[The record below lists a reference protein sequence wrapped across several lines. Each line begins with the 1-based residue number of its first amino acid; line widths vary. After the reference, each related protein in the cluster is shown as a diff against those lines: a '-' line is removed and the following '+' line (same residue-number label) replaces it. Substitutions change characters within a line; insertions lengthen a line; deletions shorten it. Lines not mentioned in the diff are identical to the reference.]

1 LGSNTVDLVI
11 EPPKRWIAIDWREL
25 WRYRD
30 LFLMLAWRDIS
41 VRYKQTALGVIWAL
55 LQPIIQT
62 ALFTLV
68 FNRLAKIPSDPG
80 TPYVVF
86 VYVGLLLWQY
96 YSGTLTK
103 ASEAMV
109 TNAQLI
115 QKVYFPRLIVPAATS
130 IVGLV
135 DMAIGAAVLCVL
147 MVYYG
152 YALTTIGSFAVACV
166 VLVALL
172 VCTVLAAT
180 GLGLFLGALNVKFR
194 DVRYALP
201 FFIQMLMFVTPV
213 MYPATMLDKFPAV
226 KWTVIVLNP
235 MSGVITNARAVVLGA
250 GPADWGMIG
259 ISFTTSLAL
268 FLFGLYYFRK
278 TERYFADIV

>member
-1 LGSNTVDLVI
+1 LLSNSVELTI
-11 EPPKRWIAIDWREL
+11 EPPKRWISIDWREL

-30 LFLMLAWRDIS
+30 LFLILAWRDVA
-41 VRYKQTALGVIWAL
+41 VRYKQTALGVLWAL
-55 LQPIIQT
+55 LQPVIQT
-62 ALFTLV
+62 ALFTLI
-68 FNRLAKIPSDPG
+68 FNRMARIDSGDG

-96 YSGTLTK
+96 YSGTLSK

-109 TNAQLI
+109 SNAQLI

-135 DMAIGAAVLCVL
+135 DMAVG
-147 MVYYG
+147 G
-152 YALTTIGSFAVACV
+152 V
-166 VLVALL
+166 VLGALMIHFRYVPGVISL
-172 VCTVLAAT
+172 VIVPLLLICTVLSAT

-213 MYPATMLDKFPAV
+213 MYPVTMLDKYPAV
-226 KWTVIVLNP
+226 KWAVIVLNP
-235 MSGVITNARAVVLGA
+235 MTGVISNARASVLGRS
-250 GPADWGMIG
+250 PVDWGTIG
-259 ISFTTSLAL
+259 ISIGMSLL
-268 FLFGLYYFRK
+268 FFIGGLHYFRR